1 MGQSDVPD
9 TYTQAW
15 GLQAWGYMSGKS
27 RGQAIQLT
35 YTIVGKWSPKPTW
48 GKLLYMTALLN
59 LIMGLNVLETFASKF
74 YRYYEDAQFLDLQV
88 FESYFVV

>member
-1 MGQSDVPD
+1 
-9 TYTQAW
+9 
-15 GLQAWGYMSGKS
+15 
-27 RGQAIQLT
+27 
-35 YTIVGKWSPKPTW
+35 
-48 GKLLYMTALLN
+48 MTALLN